1 MIEADQVRRL
11 AALAGWL
18 GIVVIAVLSL
28 VPGDYR
34 PHTFLPGHA
43 EHVLAYALTGMALAV
58 GYPQTR
64 PRVLWFLGL
73 SAAGAVF
80 EVLQLWDPGRSPSL
94 IDAAACSSG
103 AALGMFFGALVSRL
117 WSTNFER
124 DAREQERVST
134 RA

>member
-18 GIVVIAVLSL
+18 GIVIIAVLSL

-34 PHTFLPGHA
+34 PHTFLPGPA

-58 GYPQTR
+58 GYPQNR
-64 PRVLWFLGL
+64 HRILWLLGL
-73 SAAGAVF
+73 SAGGAVF
-80 EVLQLWDPGRSPSL
+80 EVLQIWDPGRSPSV

-103 AALGMFFGALVSRL
+103 TALGLFFGAL
-117 WSTNFER
+117 F
-124 DAREQERVST
+124 
-134 RA
+134 

>member
-34 PHTFLPGHA
+34 PHTFLPGPA
-43 EHVLAYALTGMALAV
+43 EHVLAYALTGMALAI
-58 GYPQTR
+58 GYPQAR
-64 PRVLWFLGL
+64 HRVLWFLGL
-73 SAAGAVF
+73 SAAGTLF
-80 EVLQLWDPGRSPSL
+80 EVLQFWDPGRSPSL
-94 IDAAACSSG
+94 IDVAACSGG
-103 AALGMFFGALVSRL
+103 AALGLFLGALFSRRR
-117 WSTNFER
+117 STNFER

>member
-34 PHTFLPGHA
+34 PHTFLPGPA

-103 AALGMFFGALVSRL
+103 AALGLFFGALVSRL
-117 WSTNFER
+117 WSANFER